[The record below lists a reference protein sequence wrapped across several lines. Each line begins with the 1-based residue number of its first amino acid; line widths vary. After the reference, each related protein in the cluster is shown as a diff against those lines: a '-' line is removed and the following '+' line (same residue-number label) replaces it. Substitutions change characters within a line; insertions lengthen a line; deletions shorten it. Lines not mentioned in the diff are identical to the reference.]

1 MNASHVSKQVLA
13 DSCNGQANMH
23 VADRSANFSLK
34 KFSKDI
40 KGFAPCR
47 LHPQMV
53 FPVWSDCS
61 NFDLHRADVN
71 AQMPRSAHGF
81 AIQLFETH
89 GSGMNSK
96 ASMCLRTFV
105 FLLASSVEFDFT
117 LRPKDSKESSV
128 YPWISLRIQ
137 AM

>member
-1 MNASHVSKQVLA
+1 
-13 DSCNGQANMH
+13 MH
-23 VADRSANFSLK
+23 VADRSANLSLK

-40 KGFAPCR
+40 KGFAFHRPY
-47 LHPQMV
+47 PQMV

-61 NFDLHRADVN
+61 NFDVYGADVN

-81 AIQLFETH
+81 AFQLFETH

-105 FLLASSVEFDFT
+105 FLLASSIGFDFT
-117 LRPKDSKESSV
+117 LRPKDSKDSPD
-128 YPWISLRIQ
+128 YLLRIL
-137 AM
+137 ANSSNVRNELANRFINLNYMIALI